1 MSRFALGRSADRRLD
16 DLCDDARL
24 DSGDPT
30 AEAGW
35 LRRMG
40 DELGEDTGPDFDE
53 MVDDVASGGHDAG
66 DELD

>member
-1 MSRFALGRSADRRLD
+1 
-16 DLCDDARL
+16 
-24 DSGDPT
+24 
-30 AEAGW
+30 
-35 LRRMG
+35 MG